1 MCTPPT
7 LYRFEFFTITET
19 DRPVSFTI
27 PDENVEYGV
36 GMLRSIRIEVILN
49 VQISSSPPN
58 LKSHSKPKNR
68 GNASPDNDRSRSMW
82 QCQQNHRA
90 L

>member
-1 MCTPPT
+1 MPPT

-27 PDENVEYGV
+27 ADENVEYGV

-58 LKSHSKPKNR
+58 LKSHSKPNR

-82 QCQQNHRA
+82 QYQQNHRV